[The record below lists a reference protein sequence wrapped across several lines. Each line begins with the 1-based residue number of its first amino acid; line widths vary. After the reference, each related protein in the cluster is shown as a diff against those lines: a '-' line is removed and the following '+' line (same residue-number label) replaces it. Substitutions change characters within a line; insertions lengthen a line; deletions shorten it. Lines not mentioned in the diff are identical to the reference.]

1 MPHLF
6 VRHTVENFD
15 VRKPAFDD
23 DGSHRSSYGISEMGV
38 HRGADNPN
46 EITAVFE
53 VESIS
58 RAQEYLQSPELRE
71 GMEKAGVQGMPDMWF
86 TD

>member
-1 MPHLF
+1 
-6 VRHTVENFD
+6 
-15 VRKPAFDD
+15 
-23 DGSHRSSYGISEMGV
+23 MGV